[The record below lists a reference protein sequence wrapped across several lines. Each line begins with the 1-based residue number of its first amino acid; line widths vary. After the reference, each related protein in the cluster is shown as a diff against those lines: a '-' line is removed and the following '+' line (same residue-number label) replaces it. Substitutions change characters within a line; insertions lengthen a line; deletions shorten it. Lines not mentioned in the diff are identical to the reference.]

1 MQAVTQG
8 TDAQAIVAVRL
19 KQNNRIFSA
28 SGADTDVLV
37 ASAVAYIN
45 CLDKLKNKLFRSLNI
60 MPDTLPFVN
69 VSIFHS
75 G

>member
-8 TDAQAIVAVRL
+8 TDAQAIVVVRL
-19 KQNNRIFSA
+19 KRNNQIFSA

-45 CLDKLKNKLFRSLNI
+45 CLDKLKNKKE
-60 MPDTLPFVN
+60 
-69 VSIFHS
+69 
-75 G
+75 

>member
-1 MQAVTQG
+1 VQAVTQG

-45 CLDKLKNKLFRSLNI
+45 CLDKLKNKKE
-60 MPDTLPFVN
+60 
-69 VSIFHS
+69 
-75 G
+75 